1 MATDRD
7 CAASRHHQQS
17 DLALVDAARDNP
29 DAFGPLY
36 ERHVDRVHA
45 YALKRLRD
53 PDLADDATARA
64 FSRALAGLDRFTPA
78 REQVESGSSFIRWL
92 MTIARNS
99 VVDIVRE
106 WAGIVALD
114 PGALEALRSATGDDP
129 AASLPPDDRDRI
141 EQAIRDLGSPQQEI
155 VVLRLQG
162 WKGVEIA
169 DLLGMT
175 HVAVRVAQHRAYGRL
190 RETLAS
196 FHPSSGT
203 PNHGEHA

>member
-1 MATDRD
+1 MIRRPPRSTQSRSS
-7 CAASRHHQQS
+7 AASDVYKRQHQQS

-92 MTIARNS
+92 MTIA
-99 VVDIVRE
+99 
-106 WAGIVALD
+106 L
-114 PGALEALRSATGDDP
+114 
-129 AASLPPDDRDRI
+129 
-141 EQAIRDLGSPQQEI
+141 
-155 VVLRLQG
+155 
-162 WKGVEIA
+162 
-169 DLLGMT
+169 
-175 HVAVRVAQHRAYGRL
+175 
-190 RETLAS
+190 
-196 FHPSSGT
+196 
-203 PNHGEHA
+203 